1 MMKRFMSAATLAA
14 LLTTMSAPAFAHSE
28 MTSSSPK
35 DGETVTKQLDEI
47 SLSFG
52 GKIEKGSSIE
62 VTEKDGQKIA
72 IEKIDINNE
81 TLTATFEQPL
91 ENNEYTVDW
100 DVISGDGHPLDGDFS
115 FTVDAPEVEATT
127 TEEKTTE
134 EKAAEKQE
142 TTKETTTKEKSE
154 DVTSP
159 SMGMLISVFGG
170 IIVIVAAGLFFL
182 FRKK

>member
-142 TTKETTTKEKSE
+142 TTTKEKSE

-159 SMGMLISVFGG
+159 SKGMLISVFGG